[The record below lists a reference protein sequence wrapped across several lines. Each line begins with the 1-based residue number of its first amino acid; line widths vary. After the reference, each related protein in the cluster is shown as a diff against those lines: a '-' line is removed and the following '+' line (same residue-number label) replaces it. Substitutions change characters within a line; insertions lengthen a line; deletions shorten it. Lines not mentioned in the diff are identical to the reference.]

1 MISEY
6 IVPEQTPEI
15 LESELMSAVAVKKSA
30 KNLEAAQISLAGG
43 KFDLPDL
50 KEILGNEYDPDC
62 YIVAKVGNSSPP
74 NDAGVFG
81 NSDSYSCEKGCS
93 LL

>member
-1 MISEY
+1 MT
-6 IVPEQTPEI
+6 EQTPEI

-50 KEILGNEYDPDC
+50 KEILGNEHDPDC
-62 YIVAKVGNSSPP
+62 YIVAKVGNLLPP

-81 NSDSYSCEKGCS
+81 NSDSYSCEKECS